1 MVWFWLWRDIVE
13 PWCQDWREE
22 QARLHNYILS
32 GCWVYFKSY
41 GEYRHVCIVQQVITT
56 AVPVWWGSCQQGMAT
71 FEYKAM
77 SAAVVEE
84 SGEIS
89 TEISCMSRERTGY
102 ADFSYAQ
109 SVMMNGFGRCG
120 YHFIVLLLVY
130 WQVSQRHHYF
140 PSIDATGIWPLIDF
154 EKFFLALAY
163 ANRERNVDRLIWI
176 VGVVFDVVTHGCR
189 SVNTAVDMKST

>member
-1 MVWFWLWRDIVE
+1 
-13 PWCQDWREE
+13 
-22 QARLHNYILS
+22 
-32 GCWVYFKSY
+32 
-41 GEYRHVCIVQQVITT
+41 
-56 AVPVWWGSCQQGMAT
+56 MAT

-130 WQVSQRHHYF
+130 
-140 PSIDATGIWPLIDF
+140 
-154 EKFFLALAY
+154 
-163 ANRERNVDRLIWI
+163 
-176 VGVVFDVVTHGCR
+176 
-189 SVNTAVDMKST
+189 